1 MLARYLKGSDR
12 YLRHAVHPSRQ
23 PGRGKLLFNAPFCR
37 IGNRLDGLDK
47 PGHCQHLRKNHHDQG
62 GFLGISRFRNG
73 VPDKGKYRIRISA
86 TAIGRNYPYPEK
98 RIKVPKEDHC
108 DWAWSRR
115 GQACLT

>member
-73 VPDKGKYRIRISA
+73 VPDKEKNSGYASVRRRLVETTRILRS
-86 TAIGRNYPYPEK
+86 
-98 RIKVPKEDHC
+98 V
-108 DWAWSRR
+108 
-115 GQACLT
+115 